1 MQPRTGVDG
10 VLIIGIFG
18 VGKSSVAAEIADIL
32 EERGDRYAA
41 IDLDWLTWADT
52 GSIEDGAEHGMLL
65 TNLASVAGNYLEAGI
80 RRFVMARSIRDGSEL
95 ASLRA
100 AMPVPIRVVRLTAPM
115 GEVERRLRSDVTS
128 GREDDL
134 REAGE
139 WVAQGLGE
147 GIEDLAIANDR
158 PIREVATEIVRWLG
172 WA

>member
-1 MQPRTGVDG
+1 MQARTGVDG

-32 EERGDRYAA
+32 EARSDRYAA

-52 GSIEDGAEHGMLL
+52 GDTEPGAEHRMLVR
-65 TNLASVAGNYLEAGI
+65 NLSCVVGNYLDAGI
-80 RRFVMARSIRDGSEL
+80 LRFVMARSIRDGSEL

-100 AMPVPIRVVRLTAPM
+100 AIPVPIRVVRLTAPM
-115 GEVERRLRSDVTS
+115 DEVERRPRSDVTS

-134 REAGE
+134 REATE

-158 PIREVATEIVRWLG
+158 PIREVATEIVHRLG